1 MISLKKDTPLKMFRK
16 IEIWILYLTII
27 GGILFSFFF
36 GMLVRQELEG
46 SVKFG
51 PLSESAL
58 FIAEIPMQLKRLSDQ
73 VRVDNPFGDDEGF
86 FGKPL
91 NKESYLLLSKFDH
104 KIQRNVVELIDLRDF
119 SLVHKWKPVFFDIK
133 PDKVFLEHYPDF
145 FQTNRPRRFRIFNP
159 LISDDGG
166 IIFHHNSPLIKIN
179 KCSELDWI
187 NSEDKF
193 HHSNEFDAENN
204 IWAPSHIY
212 PFQFNSKF
220 IGNKVNDFYDDGI
233 AKFSPSGELLSN
245 ISLAKILQDNNLEQY
260 VYGYSMKTTG
270 DPLHLNDIQ
279 PALTSSRFWKKGDL
293 FLSLRNISSIIQ
305 YRPSTNKVIK
315 VINGPFSM
323 QHDVNILND
332 HVITIFDNNVFH
344 VKEGNQMKVNEANRL
359 VKYDF
364 ETNSFEIIIEEAMK
378 REEIISET
386 EGRGSIHSDHE
397 VFIEESNRGRI
408 FYFNKEGEVI
418 WKYISAEN
426 GNLYR
431 LTWSRIIEDPKT
443 IGIINSIIRNKKI
456 CD

>member
-1 MISLKKDTPLKMFRK
+1 
-16 IEIWILYLTII
+16 
-27 GGILFSFFF
+27 
-36 GMLVRQELEG
+36 
-46 SVKFG
+46 
-51 PLSESAL
+51 
-58 FIAEIPMQLKRLSDQ
+58 
-73 VRVDNPFGDDEGF
+73 
-86 FGKPL
+86 
-91 NKESYLLLSKFDH
+91 
-104 KIQRNVVELIDLRDF
+104 
-119 SLVHKWKPVFFDIK
+119 
-133 PDKVFLEHYPDF
+133 
-145 FQTNRPRRFRIFNP
+145 
-159 LISDDGG
+159 
-166 IIFHHNSPLIKIN
+166 
-179 KCSELDWI
+179 
-187 NSEDKF
+187 
-193 HHSNEFDAENN
+193 
-204 IWAPSHIY
+204 
-212 PFQFNSKF
+212 
-220 IGNKVNDFYDDGI
+220 
-233 AKFSPSGELLSN
+233 
-245 ISLAKILQDNNLEQY
+245 
-260 VYGYSMKTTG
+260 
-270 DPLHLNDIQ
+270 
-279 PALTSSRFWKKGDL
+279 
-293 FLSLRNISSIIQ
+293 
-305 YRPSTNKVIK
+305 
-315 VINGPFSM
+315 M